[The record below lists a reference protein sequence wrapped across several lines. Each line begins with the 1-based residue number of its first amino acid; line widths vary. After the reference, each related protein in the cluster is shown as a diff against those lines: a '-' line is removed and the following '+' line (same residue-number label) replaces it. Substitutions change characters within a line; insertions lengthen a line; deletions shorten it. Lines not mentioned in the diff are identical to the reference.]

1 MKTPRQPQNLPDFDA
16 DLDQDSVWNLL
27 DDAPMQEPGPSFAQ
41 DLVRR
46 ARLEGQG
53 SKPWWKALFSPKPL
67 IGMATA
73 ACACVAIVISLSSE
87 PASEPAPI
95 ANVPEPTD
103 DWEENFGDALAN
115 ELLTSAAEDPSL
127 LSDSEIIALLY

>member
-16 DLDQDSVWNLL
+16 DLDQDPVWDLL
-27 DDAPMQEPGPSFAQ
+27 DDAPPQEPGPRFAQ

-53 SKPWWKALFSPKPL
+53 GKAWSKALFSPKPL

-73 ACACVAIVISLSSE
+73 ACACAAIL
-87 PASEPAPI
+87 ASFPTETSDPAP
-95 ANVPEPTD
+95 VVVSPQPPTD
-103 DWEENFGDALAN
+103 DWEENFADILAN
-115 ELLTSAAEDPSL
+115 ELLTSAADDPTL

>member
-1 MKTPRQPQNLPDFDA
+1 MKTPGQTQNLPDFDA
-16 DLDQDSVWNLL
+16 DLDQDPVWNLF
-27 DDAPMQEPGPSFAQ
+27 DEAPLQEPGPRFAQ

-53 SKPWWKALFSPKPL
+53 GNPWWKALSSPKPL

-73 ACACVAIVISLSSE
+73 ACACAAIIVSIPNETSD
-87 PASEPAPI
+87 PAPVVV
-95 ANVPEPTD
+95 NPPVLTD
-103 DWEENFGDALAN
+103 DWEENFADDLAN
-115 ELLTSAAEDPSL
+115 ELLTSAADDPTL

>member
-1 MKTPRQPQNLPDFDA
+1 MKTPSQTQSLPDFDA
-16 DLDQDSVWNLL
+16 DLDRDPVWNLL
-27 DDAPMQEPGPSFAQ
+27 DDASLQEPGPRFAQ

-53 SKPWWKALFSPKPL
+53 GNPWWKALSSPKPL

-73 ACACVAIVISLSSE
+73 ACACAAIIVSLPNETSD
-87 PASEPAPI
+87 PAPVVV
-95 ANVPEPTD
+95 NPPVLTD
-103 DWEENFGDALAN
+103 DWEESFADDLAN
-115 ELLTSAAEDPSL
+115 ELLTSAADDPTL